1 VEGDASRRLYFI
13 FRQQQA
19 AVGWRVMARK
29 FCKLL
34 LKVLKAEL
42 HAQRLLVLQEKFPH
56 LGNLRRRFRLHK
68 YKS

>member
-1 VEGDASRRLYFI
+1 
-13 FRQQQA
+13 
-19 AVGWRVMARK
+19 MARK

-42 HAQRLLVLQEKFPH
+42 HAERLLVLQEKFPH